1 MLDDRHRRLQ
11 GLQLGCGQGFALRL
25 RIQVEQD
32 DHVVLLQVEVDDAGT
47 ATLASSRKPHSDLHQ
62 AARPLHDIA
71 PVRHSQQFRLELQV
85 AGVIHEFVHGF
96 RELGQLDENHRN
108 SVLPGNTNARLV
120 QSPVTA
126 PVGACGTPLSAP
138 FRNPRKFAGLK
149 TTVLLGSLGAFSSGL
164 SVSVSSFFRFSSRR
178 VRLR

>member
-1 MLDDRHRRLQ
+1 LD
-11 GLQLGCGQGFALRL
+11 
-25 RIQVEQD
+25 
-32 DHVVLLQVEVDDAGT
+32 
-47 ATLASSRKPHSDLHQ
+47 
-62 AARPLHDIA
+62 DIA
-71 PVRHSQQFRLELQV
+71 PVRHSQQFLLELQV

-96 RELGQLDENHRN
+96 RELGQLDENHRK

-138 FRNPRKFAGLK
+138 FRNPRKFAGWK